1 LPTTIR
7 HRPFAF
13 SLCRKSPSGG
23 WLRHFVAFPSLFDSG
38 THRSD
43 WLGLRGIGVE
53 VGPFITI
60 SLQVEKLFLSVA

>member
-1 LPTTIR
+1 L
-7 HRPFAF
+7 
-13 SLCRKSPSGG
+13 
-23 WLRHFVAFPSLFDSG
+23 PSLFDSG

-60 SLQVEKLFLSVA
+60 SLQVEKFFLSVA